1 MTLASEKVEGGLE
14 KAGVITERDSAT
26 TESSFSLDSLSN

>member
-14 KAGVITERDSAT
+14 KAGVITERVSVT
-26 TESSFSLDSLSN
+26 TDSSFFIGKH